1 MVWPPQRVERPGALA
16 PGVAIIAKVLCLGLL
31 ATGILQPALAGDVA
45 RSPANLTDA
54 MLAQAVVLAGSPARS
69 QSRPERGPA
78 HADFEREAAS
88 EDVRHLADR
97 VVETTDNHGMP
108 FVIVDKVAARVF
120 VFDVAGNLRGAAPAL
135 LGLGLGDD
143 SIAGMRNRKM
153 ADIGPGLRVTP
164 AGRFLASLGHDPVG
178 KEILWVDYDNSIA
191 LHSVV
196 TNRPKERR
204 LQRLASPTPLDHRI
218 SWGCINVPKKFYE
231 SVVSPAFTGTQGIV
245 YVLPETRMASEVF
258 GFE

>member
-1 MVWPPQRVERPGALA
+1 MIWRPQRAGRSRGLA
-16 PGVAIIAKVLCLGLL
+16 PTAAIIAKVLCLGLL
-31 ATGILQPALAGDVA
+31 ATGILQPAFAADVVRSANLADA
-45 RSPANLTDA
+45 RSAQTVA
-54 MLAQAVVLAGSPARS
+54 LADSPIRTE
-69 QSRPERGPA
+69 SRTERGPV

-88 EDVRHLADR
+88 EDVRHVADW

-120 VFDVAGNLRGAAPAL
+120 LFDVAGKLRGAAPAL
-135 LGLGLGDD
+135 LGLALGDD
-143 SIAGMRNRKM
+143 STAAIRHRKM

-164 AGRFLASLGHDPVG
+164 AGRFLASLGHDAAG
-178 KEILWVDYDNSIA
+178 KEILWVDYENSIA

-231 SVVSPAFTGTQGIV
+231 SVVSPAFTGKQGVV
-245 YVLPETRMASEVF
+245 YVLPETRMASKVF